1 MNKVIMEPASDRSK
15 DELVAGYKRILQKY
29 VNRRP
34 SGARIKI
41 AEKLNK
47 NKSFVTQITNP
58 SYTVPV
64 PARHLNVIFDICHFT
79 VKECE
84 TFLKAYTAAHPN
96 YQYRVVKPASRP
108 KSRSNKKRR
117 TLSIEIP
124 VLANSAQQQQI
135 ESMIKDYAHQL
146 FELVGSKV

>member
-1 MNKVIMEPASDRSK
+1 MEPASDRSK